1 MHLLLMLT
9 NDLGK
14 EKAALILVLALW
26 LPDYPVGGPQ
36 NLAGLL
42 QLA

>member
-1 MHLLLMLT
+1 MFT

-14 EKAALILVLALW
+14 EKAALILVLALR
-26 LPDYPVGGPQ
+26 LPDNPVGGPQ